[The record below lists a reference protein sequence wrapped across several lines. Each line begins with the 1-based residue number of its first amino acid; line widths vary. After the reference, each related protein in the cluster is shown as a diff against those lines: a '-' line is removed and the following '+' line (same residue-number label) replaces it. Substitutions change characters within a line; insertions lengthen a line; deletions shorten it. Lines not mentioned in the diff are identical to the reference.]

1 MNVYNGSDTTFPDLS
16 NGGFTGNTIPSPIE
30 STATDGSLTIKFSSD
45 AGVVAAGYEATI
57 SCLTLNTDAFESAI
71 DFTYYPNPT
80 NALVVIKSPNP
91 MSEVLVY
98 NLEGRLLAQQ
108 KINALE
114 TTVDLAA
121 FANGTYFFKLRFKD
135 QTANFKIL
143 KFN

>member
-1 MNVYNGSDTTFPDLS
+1 
-16 NGGFTGNTIPSPIE
+16 
-30 STATDGSLTIKFSSD
+30 
-45 AGVVAAGYEATI
+45 
-57 SCLTLNTDAFESAI
+57 
-71 DFTYYPNPT
+71 
-80 NALVVIKSPNP
+80 

-98 NLEGRLLAQQ
+98 NLEGRLLWQQ

-135 QTANFKIL
+135 QTANFKIM